1 MLNVWS
7 NVLPFPCVPES
18 QTSILDASDV
28 LLWLLEPIQ
37 TQCTVSPTPMLVTQ
51 GLPQLFVVE
60 LENQLSPMLTVVV
73 VAIAGVEPPDVNEN
87 QATPSTRS
95 PATAA
100 MALRGD
106 RISICLRCC
115 LTKPP

>member
-1 MLNVWS
+1 
-7 NVLPFPCVPES
+7 
-18 QTSILDASDV
+18 
-28 LLWLLEPIQ
+28 
-37 TQCTVSPTPMLVTQ
+37 
-51 GLPQLFVVE
+51 
-60 LENQLSPMLTVVV
+60 MLTVT
-73 VAIAGVEPPDVNEN
+73 VAAWAGVEAPDVNEN
-87 QATPSTRS
+87 QTTPSTKS